1 MTGEDN
7 HRDQERLGLLVAEL
21 AARVARD
28 GDRTELADLV
38 AIHGHEAVLRAI
50 DVLERDAL
58 DEVLQI
64 VEGGVS

>member
-28 GDRTELADLV
+28 GDQAELADLV
-38 AIHGHEAVLRAI
+38 ALHGHEDVLWAI
-50 DVLERDAL
+50 DVLERGAL
-58 DEVLQI
+58 DEVLQV
-64 VEGGVS
+64 VEGGVE